1 MSKIIHR
8 FEGKVIKE
16 YSTKIARK
24 LSVGRK
30 TENGICLD
38 DPTVSGHHAI
48 FSIESSPLVHK
59 HSNDVYI
66 EDLEST
72 NGTFIREKKIKREL
86 LKHGDSVKI
95 GQHEFTY
102 IDEDQLRMDKTVIL
116 DAAELGKYELASEFS
131 QIWRRQLLK

>member
-30 TENGICLD
+30 EENGICLD
-38 DPTVSGHHAI
+38 DSTVSGNHAV
-48 FSIESSPLVHK
+48 FSIDPSPLVHK

-66 EDLEST
+66 EDLGST
-72 NGTFIREKKIKREL
+72 NGTFMDGKKVKREL
-86 LKHGDSVKI
+86 LKHGDIVKI
-95 GQHEFTY
+95 GQHEFVHV
-102 IDEDQLRMDKTVIL
+102 DEDQLRMDKTVIL
-116 DAAELGKYELASEFS
+116 NPEVRVK
-131 QIWRRQLLK
+131 

>member
-1 MSKIIHR
+1 MPKIIHR

-24 LSVGRK
+24 LSIGRM

-48 FSIESSPLVHK
+48 FSIEPSPLVHK

-66 EDLEST
+66 EDLKST
-72 NGTFIREKKIKREL
+72 NGTFISEKKIKREL
-86 LKHGDSVKI
+86 LKHGDNVKI
-95 GQHEFTY
+95 GEHEFTY
-102 IDEDQLRMDKTVIL
+102 IDEDQLRMKKTVIL
-116 DAAELGKYELASEFS
+116 DPVKIGK
-131 QIWRRQLLK
+131 

>member
-1 MSKIIHR
+1 MPKIIHR

-38 DPTVSGHHAI
+38 DSTVSGNHAI
-48 FSIESSPLVHK
+48 FSFDPSPLVHK
-59 HSNDVYI
+59 HTNDVYI

-72 NGTFIREKKIKREL
+72 NGTFIGGRKIKREL
-86 LKHGDSVKI
+86 LKHGDNVKI

-116 DAAELGKYELASEFS
+116 DPVAIGK
-131 QIWRRQLLK
+131 

>member
-8 FEGKVIKE
+8 FEGKIIKE

-38 DPTVSGHHAI
+38 DSTVSGSHAI
-48 FSIESSPLVHK
+48 FSIDQSPLVHK

-66 EDLEST
+66 EDLKST
-72 NGTFIREKKIKREL
+72 NGTYLSGRKINKEL
-86 LKHGDSVKI
+86 LKHGDTVKI
-95 GQHEFTY
+95 GKHEFTY

-116 DAAELGKYELASEFS
+116 DPVAIGK
-131 QIWRRQLLK
+131 

>member
-38 DPTVSGHHAI
+38 DTTVSGNHAI
-48 FSIESSPLVHK
+48 FSIDQSPLVHK

-66 EDLEST
+66 EDLGST
-72 NGTFIREKKIKREL
+72 NGTLLSGRKINREL
-86 LKHGDSVKI
+86 LKHGDTVKI
-95 GQHEFTY
+95 GKHEFTY

-116 DAAELGKYELASEFS
+116 DHVAVGK
-131 QIWRRQLLK
+131 